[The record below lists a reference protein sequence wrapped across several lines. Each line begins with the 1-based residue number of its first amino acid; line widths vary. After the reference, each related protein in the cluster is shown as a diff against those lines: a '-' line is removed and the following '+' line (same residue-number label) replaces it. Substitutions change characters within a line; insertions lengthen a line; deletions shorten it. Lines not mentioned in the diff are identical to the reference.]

1 MLIAAAVFVY
11 LSSHLQMIFAI
22 TPAAIDKTKFVQE
35 FIHSDPLSVASM
47 GSDNTVIVTHSDK
60 LCNIDLSTLCAHGD
74 GSFVYMILR

>member
-1 MLIAAAVFVY
+1 MLIAAAVLVY

-60 LCNIDLSTLCAHGD
+60 LSNIDLSAL
-74 GSFVYMILR
+74 